1 MKPLKQIFALID
13 INNCYVSCERLFQ
26 PHLNH
31 RPVVVLS
38 NNDGCV
44 VSRSEEA
51 KQLGIKMAVPFYQ
64 IQEQIKQHNIAVFS
78 SNYALY
84 AEMSRRFNNTIQQ
97 FVSAKDIE
105 IYSID
110 ETFIELSSY
119 SQTDLNELAQEIKA
133 TLWKWLALPV
143 CVGIGHSKTEAKL
156 ANHIAKKNSYFN
168 GVCNLID
175 MDLCSKEA
183 LFQLIDVD
191 EVWGVG
197 RKLAKKLHA
206 LKIHSVFDLAI
217 SDPEHMERKFSIL
230 MKKTILELTGTP
242 CIELEQ
248 TTASKQ
254 QIISSRSFGQR
265 VTDIHALSEALSDYL
280 QSAVQRLRAEK
291 SLCSCMII
299 FAQSSRFDQRQAFY
313 NQSVTIA
320 FNEPTDSALIMNK
333 AIMKHISTLFQEGIA
348 FKKCGVILTGIEPKQ
363 GYIHDLLADT
373 EQIEKQEHLQQVLDS
388 VKNKF
393 GTQKLAIGAC
403 KLQNRTWA
411 MNRSKLSPNYFS
423 LEGLLALGD

>member
-1 MKPLKQIFALID
+1 
-13 INNCYVSCERLFQ
+13 
-26 PHLNH
+26 
-31 RPVVVLS
+31 
-38 NNDGCV
+38 
-44 VSRSEEA
+44 
-51 KQLGIKMAVPFYQ
+51 MAVPFYQ

-183 LFQLIDVD
+183 LLQLIDVD

-197 RKLAKKLHA
+197 RKQATAK
-206 LKIHSVFDLAI
+206 
-217 SDPEHMERKFSIL
+217 
-230 MKKTILELTGTP
+230 
-242 CIELEQ
+242 
-248 TTASKQ
+248 
-254 QIISSRSFGQR
+254 
-265 VTDIHALSEALSDYL
+265 
-280 QSAVQRLRAEK
+280 
-291 SLCSCMII
+291 
-299 FAQSSRFDQRQAFY
+299 
-313 NQSVTIA
+313 
-320 FNEPTDSALIMNK
+320 
-333 AIMKHISTLFQEGIA
+333 
-348 FKKCGVILTGIEPKQ
+348 
-363 GYIHDLLADT
+363 
-373 EQIEKQEHLQQVLDS
+373 
-388 VKNKF
+388 
-393 GTQKLAIGAC
+393 
-403 KLQNRTWA
+403 
-411 MNRSKLSPNYFS
+411 
-423 LEGLLALGD
+423 